1 MKEIKG
7 IVLKKQDYKEHDNLI
22 TVISND
28 DVFYTIHA
36 RGMNR
41 ITSKNASSALP
52 FMESNL
58 LIEDH
63 DFKTILSLRSS
74 TPIYT
79 YKKIR
84 EDLDKQSIASCI
96 CEYAYLMRNSEVYG
110 LFALIK
116 EALDILEKTNHP
128 YIVYA
133 IFLQKLMK
141 YIGIEPFVDGCVKCC
156 DIRLIRYFSI
166 KHGGFVCENCGSD
179 ETIQSKECLHLIRVL
194 MKAEY
199 SHIDKITYELF
210 DLEKV
215 LILMI
220 DFIKI
225 YASLDCKGNQFLL
238 SLLHL

>member
-22 TVISND
+22 TIVSND
-28 DVFYTIHA
+28 DMFYTIHA

-52 FMESNL
+52 FMESSFM
-58 LIEDH
+58 IEDH

-74 TPIYT
+74 TPIFT

-96 CEYAYLMRNSEVYG
+96 CEYAYLMKNSEVYG
-110 LFALIK
+110 LYSLIK
-116 EALDILEKTNHP
+116 ETLDILEKTNLP

-141 YIGIEPFVDGCVKCC
+141 FIGIEPFVDGCVICRDTK
-156 DIRLIRYFSI
+156 LIRYFSI

-179 ETIQSKECLHLIRVL
+179 ETILSKECLHLIRVL

-199 SHIDKITYELF
+199 SHIDKITYDVN

-215 LILMI
+215 LNLII
-220 DFIKI
+220 EFIKI

-238 SLLHL
+238 SILHL